1 VFTVAALKRW
11 LHTPGKNHANVL
23 RMRETDVLR
32 SGADADIASQFP
44 DHLDLAGHRL
54 RLSYA
59 HDPGTDED
67 GVSFHVPIA
76 LLYALPPAR
85 FDWLV
90 PGLLPAR
97 IEGLIRTLPQHLRRH
112 CVPAAEYAT
121 ALANS
126 LDADASGDLL
136 PAICTRFHAM
146 TGVSLSPG
154 DFAPPKL
161 EGHLQPR
168 LVLEDE
174 RGHKLAESDSLAKL
188 QASQTGA
195 ARAALA
201 SSAVQDEVARRWV
214 RAKVLEWD
222 FGDLPDAVQLQ
233 TRAQAYPALQ
243 VRDDQVSLALFESRD
258 AASKSHVQ
266 GLRALLLAR
275 LGDRMRDLART
286 AKSRLGLS
294 QIGSSIAPDTLAR
307 AVAERAALR
316 AWPLA
321 DIRTQTAF
329 QDALQH
335 RGEFGRLA
343 SAMLDQACEWL
354 VAAAELRKRMRAL
367 GNAWPEARAD
377 LGEQLDGLL
386 APGFV
391 DAIPEAQ
398 WPRIATYLKAG
409 SIRLDRLPNKP
420 QRDLELT
427 AQVQPWLAKLP
438 RPLHPARWVI
448 EEWRVA
454 LFAQELRAEGSPNAE
469 KIRAALASV

>member
-1 VFTVAALKRW
+1 
-11 LHTPGKNHANVL
+11 
-23 RMRETDVLR
+23 VLR

-59 HDPGTDED
+59 HDPGTDAD

-76 LLYALPPAR
+76 LLYALPAER

-97 IEGLIRTLPQHLRRH
+97 IEGLIRTLPQPLRRH
-112 CVPAAEYAT
+112 CVPAADYAM

-126 LDADASGDLL
+126 LTPDAGELL
-136 PAICTRFHAM
+136 PAICARFHAM

-154 DFAPPKL
+154 DFAPAKL
-161 EGHLQPR
+161 DAHLQPR

-174 RGHKLAESDSLAKL
+174 RGRKLAEDKSLAAL
-188 QASQTGA
+188 QGSQTGA

-201 SSAVQDEVARRWV
+201 SSAVQDEASRRWV
-214 RAKVLEWD
+214 REKVLDWD
-222 FGDLPDAVQLQ
+222 FGDLPDSVQLP

-243 VRDDQVSLALFESRD
+243 VRDGHVALALLESRE
-258 AASKSHVQ
+258 AAAKSHVQ
-266 GLRALLLAR
+266 GVRALLLAR

-286 AKSRLGLS
+286 AKAKLGLS
-294 QIGSSIAPDTLAR
+294 QIGLALSPDALAL
-307 AVAERAALR
+307 AIAERAALR

-321 DIRTQTAF
+321 EIRTQTAF

-343 SAMLDQACEWL
+343 AAMLEQVCEWL
-354 VAAAELRKRMRAL
+354 NAAADLRKRMRAL
-367 GNAWPEARAD
+367 GAAWPEARAD
-377 LGEQLDGLL
+377 LAEQLDTML
-386 APGFV
+386 ASGFV

-398 WPRIATYLKAG
+398 WPRIANYLKAA

-420 QRDLELT
+420 QRDLELV
-427 AQVQPWLAKLP
+427 AQIKPWLTKLP
-438 RPLHPARWVI
+438 RPLHPARWI
-448 EEWRVA
+448 LEEWRVA
-454 LFAQELRAEGSPNAE
+454 LFAQELRAEGAPNAE
-469 KIRAALASV
+469 RVRAALAMV